1 MKQTCRIKS
10 KLPKIK
16 CKRWFLNKLISG
28 VNTIATKR
36 SLYRY
41 AGRSIFVSM
50 DEGGND
56 ISVISVTQKN
66 RLGYHNVIDYYVGV

>member
-1 MKQTCRIKS
+1 MMKLNCRIKS
-10 KLPKIK
+10 KIPKIK
-16 CKRWFLNKLISG
+16 CKRWFLNKLING

-36 SLYRY
+36 TLYRY

-56 ISVISVTQKN
+56 GCVISVMRNNK
-66 RLGYHNVIDYYVGV
+66 LIYHDVIDYQ